1 MSAIRAMGVSKAFGP
16 VRAVDGL
23 NLEVEA
29 GEICALLGPS
39 GCGKTTMLR
48 LLAGF
53 EAPDAG
59 CITLGGE
66 IIAGGRTFLAPEK
79 RRIGMVFQDYALFPH
94 LTVEGNVLYA
104 LGGRAGRNADA
115 KRRVAE
121 VLDLVGLADLGGRQ
135 PHELSGGQ
143 QQRVALAR
151 ALAGTPSVVL
161 LDEPF
166 SGLDAGLRAR
176 VRQEV
181 RAILLAARV
190 TALFVTHDQEEALSL
205 ADRVAVMRDGRVE
218 QTGTPEEV
226 YGRPASRWVAEFLG
240 EADVLPGTVRDGWV
254 ECELARVPAEGVD
267 SGSAEVLVRPE
278 SVALSYGPGASTGR
292 KVQVEGVV
300 VEREFFGHD
309 QLVHVELPSGRRLRS
324 RSLSYPV
331 WHPGDRVRV
340 QLDGPVNVF
349 AGAGAARPSPA
360 AAPRSSGDP
369 PAPARSGT

>member
-1 MSAIRAMGVSKAFGP
+1 MSAIRAMGVQKSFGP
-16 VRAVDGL
+16 VRAVDNL
-23 NLEVEA
+23 NLDVAEGEV
-29 GEICALLGPS
+29 CALLGPS

-53 EAPDAG
+53 ERPDGG
-59 CITLGGE
+59 CITLDGDV
-66 IIAGGRTFLAPEK
+66 IAGGRSFVPPER

-94 LTVEGNVLYA
+94 MTVEENVRYA
-104 LGGRAGRNADA
+104 LGRRGDPARA
-115 KRRVAE
+115 AE
-121 VLDLVGLADLGGRQ
+121 VLDLVGLADLRRRP

-151 ALAGTPSVVL
+151 ALAGTPRLVL

-181 RAILLAARV
+181 RAILLAAGV

-218 QTGTPEEV
+218 QAGTPEEV

-240 EADVLPGTVRDGWV
+240 EADVLPGRVEAGWA
-254 ECELARVPAEGVD
+254 ECELARVPAEGIRA
-267 SGSAEVLVRPE
+267 GAAEVLVRPE
-278 SVALSYGPGASTGR
+278 SVGLTLTPAGGGR
-292 KVQVEGVV
+292 TQVEAVV

-309 QLVHVELPSGRRLRS
+309 QLVHVQLPSGRRLRS
-324 RSLSYPV
+324 RSLSHPV

-349 AGAGAARPSPA
+349 AAR
-360 AAPRSSGDP
+360 
-369 PAPARSGT
+369 

>member
-1 MSAIRAMGVSKAFGP
+1 MSAIRAIGVHKAFGP
-16 VRAVDGL
+16 VQAVSGV
-23 NLEVEA
+23 NLEVTE

-48 LLAGF
+48 LVAGF
-53 EAPDAG
+53 EAPDQG
-59 CITLGGE
+59 CITLDGDV
-66 IIAGGRTFLAPEK
+66 IAGGRTFTPPEK
-79 RRIGMVFQDYALFPH
+79 RRVGMVFQDYALFPH
-94 LTVEGNVLYA
+94 KTVAGNVAYA
-104 LGGRAGRNADA
+104 LGRGRSAADP
-115 KRRVAE
+115 RVGE
-121 VLDLVGLADLGGRQ
+121 VLELVGLGDLGDRH

-151 ALAGTPSVVL
+151 ALAGTPRVVL

-181 RAILLAARV
+181 RAILLAAGV

-205 ADRVAVMRDGRVE
+205 ADRVAVMCDGRIA
-218 QTGTPEEV
+218 QIGTPEEV

-240 EADVLPGTVRDGWV
+240 EADVLPGTVSDGWV
-254 ECELARVPAEGVD
+254 ECELARVPAEGVGAGD
-267 SGSAEVLVRPE
+267 AEVLVRPE
-278 SVALSYGPGASTGR
+278 AVSLSYGPGAGGR
-292 KVQVEGVV
+292 TALEGIV

-349 AGAGAARPSPA
+349 GRG
-360 AAPRSSGDP
+360 
-369 PAPARSGT
+369 

>member
-1 MSAIRAMGVSKAFGP
+1 MSAIQAIAVSKSFGS
-16 VRAVDGL
+16 VSAVDQV
-23 NLEVEA
+23 NFQIEQ

-53 EAPDAG
+53 ERPDGG
-59 CITLGGE
+59 CLKVGGQ
-66 IIAGGRTFLAPEK
+66 IVAGGRTFVPPEK

-94 LTVEGNVLYA
+94 LDVAANIAYA
-104 LGGRAGRNADA
+104 LGPRASRDDP
-115 KRRVAE
+115 RVRE
-121 VLDLVGLADLGGRQ
+121 VLELVGLGALGARQ

-151 ALAGTPSVVL
+151 ALAGTPDLVL

-181 RAILLAARV
+181 RSILLAAGV

-218 QTGTPEEV
+218 QLGTPEEV

-240 EADVLPGTVRDGWV
+240 EADVLPGTITDGWV
-254 ECELARVPAEGVD
+254 ECELARVPAEPGLAT
-267 SGSAEVLVRPE
+267 GAAEVLVRPE
-278 SVALSYGPGASTGR
+278 AIALSYGPAGGGR
-292 KVQVEGVV
+292 TQLEGVV

-349 AGAGAARPSPA
+349 AG
-360 AAPRSSGDP
+360 
-369 PAPARSGT
+369 

>member
-16 VRAVDGL
+16 VRAVDAL
-23 NLEVEA
+23 NLEVDE

-66 IIAGGRTFLAPEK
+66 IIAGGRTFLAPER

-115 KRRVAE
+115 RRRVAE
-121 VLDLVGLADLGGRQ
+121 VLELVGLADLGGRQ

-151 ALAGTPSVVL
+151 ALAGTPELVL

-181 RAILLAARV
+181 RSILLAAGV

-218 QTGTPEEV
+218 QLGTPEEV

-254 ECELARVPAEGVD
+254 ECELARVPAEGVVA
-267 SGSAEVLVRPE
+267 GEAEVLVRPE
-278 SVALSYGPGASTGR
+278 SVALSTGPGTSGR
-292 KVQVEGVV
+292 KIQIDGVV

-349 AGAGAARPSPA
+349 ASADAARPSPD
-360 AAPRSSGDP
+360 AAPRSSADL
-369 PAPARSGT
+369 ARPARSGT

>member
-1 MSAIRAMGVSKAFGP
+1 MSAIRAIGVHKAFGP
-16 VRAVDGL
+16 VKAVDGV
-23 NLEVEA
+23 NLDIAE

-66 IIAGGRTFLAPEK
+66 IIAGGRTFLAPE
-79 RRIGMVFQDYALFPH
+79 RRKVGMVFQDYALFPH

-115 KRRVAE
+115 RARVAE
-121 VLDLVGLADLGGRQ
+121 VLELVGLADLGRRQ

-151 ALAGTPSVVL
+151 ALAGTPELVL

-166 SGLDAGLRAR
+166 SGLDAALRAR

-181 RAILLAARV
+181 RAILLAAGV

-218 QTGTPEEV
+218 QLGTPEEV

-240 EADVLPGTVRDGWV
+240 EADVLPGTAEGGWV
-254 ECELARVPAEGVD
+254 ACELGRVPAEDVIAGD
-267 SGSAEVLVRPE
+267 AEVLVRPE
-278 SVALSYGPGASTGR
+278 SVALSLGPAAGGR
-292 KVQVEGVV
+292 TQLEAVV

-340 QLDGPVNVF
+340 QLDGPVNVY
-349 AGAGAARPSPA
+349 AASPDA
-360 AAPRSSGDP
+360 ALA
-369 PAPARSGT
+369 

>member
-1 MSAIRAMGVSKAFGP
+1 MSAISAIAVQKAFGP
-16 VRAVDGL
+16 VRAVDGVS
-23 NLEVEA
+23 LEIA
-29 GEICALLGPS
+29 PGEVCALLGPS

-48 LLAGF
+48 LIAGF
-53 EAPDAG
+53 ERPDGG
-59 CITLGGE
+59 CIKLGGE
-66 IIAGGRTFLAPEK
+66 IIAGGKSFLAPE
-79 RRIGMVFQDYALFPH
+79 RRRVGMVFQDYALFPH
-94 LTVEGNVLYA
+94 LDVAGNVAYA
-104 LGGRAGRNADA
+104 LGRAGDRA
-115 KRRVAE
+115 RVAE
-121 VLDLVGLADLGGRQ
+121 VLALVGLEDAAQRY
-135 PHELSGGQ
+135 PHELSGGM

-151 ALAGTPSVVL
+151 ALAGTPEVVL

-181 RAILLAARV
+181 RAILLRAGV

-205 ADRVAVMRDGRVE
+205 ADRVIVMRAGRVE
-218 QTGTPEEV
+218 QAGTPEEI

-240 EADVLPGTVRDGWV
+240 EADALPGTVRDGFV
-254 ECELARVPAEGVD
+254 EFELARLPADPSVAGD
-267 SGSAEVLVRPE
+267 ADVLIRPE
-278 SVALSYGPGASTGR
+278 SVALSLGPGSGGR
-292 KVQVEGVV
+292 ETLEGVV

-349 AGAGAARPSPA
+349 
-360 AAPRSSGDP
+360 PR
-369 PAPARSGT
+369 

>member
-1 MSAIRAMGVSKAFGP
+1 MSAIRAIAVHKHFGDC
-16 VRAVDGL
+16 RAVDGVTL
-23 NLEVEA
+23 DVPEGA
-29 GEICALLGPS
+29 ICALLGPS

-53 EAPDAG
+53 ERLDAG
-59 CITLGGE
+59 CLMVGGD
-66 IIAGGRTFLAPEK
+66 IVAGGQTFLTPER
-79 RRIGMVFQDYALFPH
+79 RRIGMVFQAYALFPH
-94 LTVEGNVLYA
+94 MTVEQNVRYA
-104 LGGRAGRNADA
+104 LGRRPGQEATGRVR
-115 KRRVAE
+115 E
-121 VLDLVGLADLGGRQ
+121 VLELVGLADLGARQ

-151 ALAGTPSVVL
+151 ALAGTPKVVL

-181 RAILLAARV
+181 RSILLAAGV

-205 ADRVAVMRDGRVE
+205 ADHVAVMRDGRIE
-218 QTGTPEEV
+218 QVGTPEEV

-240 EADVLPGTVRDGWV
+240 EADVLPGTVDDGWV
-254 ECELARVPAEGVD
+254 ECELARVRAEGVT
-267 SGSAEVLVRPE
+267 SGEAEVLVRPE
-278 SVALSYGPGASTGR
+278 SVALSLGPGAGGR
-292 KVQVEGVV
+292 PQVEGVV

-340 QLDGPVNVF
+340 RLDGPVNVF
-349 AGAGAARPSPA
+349 ATASP
-360 AAPRSSGDP
+360 R
-369 PAPARSGT
+369 

>member
-1 MSAIRAMGVSKAFGP
+1 MSAIRATQVSKAFGP
-16 VRAVDGL
+16 VRAVDGVD
-23 NLEVEA
+23 LEV
-29 GEICALLGPS
+29 GEGEVCALLGPS

-59 CITLGGE
+59 SITLGGQV
-66 IIAGGRTFLAPEK
+66 IADGRTFVSPER

-104 LGGRAGRNADA
+104 LGGRAGRRNADA
-115 KRRVAE
+115 TKRVAE
-121 VLDLVGLADLGGRQ
+121 VLELVGLADLGARQ

-151 ALAGTPSVVL
+151 ALAGTPELVL

-166 SGLDAGLRAR
+166 SGLDAALRAR

-181 RAILLAARV
+181 RSILLAAGV

-205 ADRVAVMRDGRVE
+205 ADRVAVMRDGRIE
-218 QTGTPEEV
+218 QHGTPEEV
-226 YGRPASRWVAEFLG
+226 YGRPSSRWVAEFLG

-254 ECELARVPAEGVD
+254 ECELARVPAEGVH
-267 SGSAEVLVRPE
+267 SGEAEVLVRPE
-278 SVALSYGPGASTGR
+278 AVALSSGPGRGGR
-292 KVQVEGVV
+292 AQVEGVV
-300 VEREFFGHD
+300 VERQFFGHD
-309 QLVHVELPSGRRLRS
+309 QLVCVELASGRRLRS
-324 RSLSYPV
+324 RSLSFPV

-340 QLDGPVNVF
+340 SLEGPVNVF
-349 AGAGAARPSPA
+349 AG
-360 AAPRSSGDP
+360 
-369 PAPARSGT
+369 